1 MEIQV
6 RVTKILPEERFV
18 SKKSGDEF
26 VKNSFVA
33 ETLGQYAKTIKF
45 DVLKSETWEK
55 MAITEGATYDVS
67 FEIESREYNG
77 RYFTSVNAWRAD
89 IIANAKAERT
99 KKESKTKQAAASDS
113 EPQPKTPIQTPKNEP
128 KNDDDDSLPF

>member
-33 ETLGQYAKTIKF
+33 ETLGQYAKQIKF
-45 DVLKSETWEK
+45 DVTKTENWEK
-55 MAITEGATYDVS
+55 MAITEGATYNVL
-67 FEIESREYNG
+67 FEVESREYNG
-77 RYFTSVNAWRAD
+77 KYFTSVIAWRTSLLAGEEKP
-89 IIANAKAERT
+89 AAT
-99 KKESKTKQAAASDS
+99 PKKESK
-113 EPQPKTPIQTPKNEP
+113 PQPKTPIQTPKNEQ
-128 KNDDDDSLPF
+128 KTEEDDGLPF